1 MKKLTMCLLAAVAIS
16 LGQGSIATAAIEVEG
31 DAYVGIFDK
40 YLWRGFDLSGS
51 QPVVQGG
58 IDLSTSGFTLSYWTN
73 VQLSSDEEDGFT
85 AGEMTETDIILDYS
99 FGIGELVS
107 VSVGD
112 IFYIVE
118 EDWPNTHELYL
129 SVGLN
134 TLLEPSATVYYD
146 WDECEEDGLFYTLS
160 IGHSIAVTESIG
172 VGLGA
177 LVSYNQE
184 NDFNIGDYEDWHNF
198 EVSVNADYAVTKQVT
213 FSGSILYSEP
223 LSDDAEDI
231 GGIDG
236 ETLVGLTATLTF

>member
-1 MKKLTMCLLAAVAIS
+1 MKKLTMCLLAALAIS
-16 LGQGSIATAAIEVEG
+16 LGQGSFANAAIEVEG

-73 VQLSSDEEDGFT
+73 VQLSGDEEDGFT

-99 FGIGELVS
+99 VGIGEMVS

-118 EDWPNTHELYL
+118 EDWPNTHEVYL

-134 TLLEPSATVYYD
+134 TLLEPSATIYYD

-198 EVSVNADYAVTKQVT
+198 EVSVNADYAMTKQVT

-236 ETLVGLTATLTF
+236 ETLFGLTATLAF